1 MVAGESL
8 IYTLTVTNTGSEPA
22 TGITIV
28 DNLPAGPIG
37 FVSAS
42 TGCNY
47 DIDTHSVVCN
57 IGDLGSSQSATV
69 EITVDV
75 GSQVENGVSFT
86 NTATVESNENEL
98 VPGDNTVSETTDVVR
113 AADLEVT
120 KSDDSDP
127 IVPGGTLTYTIV
139 VTNNG
144 PSDASDVVLIDTLP
158 AGVEYVS
165 HTTPAGVTCTV
176 TGAVICTKANMD
188 AGHSNTMT
196 ITVEVVADAGS
207 TLTNTATVDANEND
221 PDTGNNTVTED
232 TAVEAPGPE
241 VSISEEILAVLGGT
255 VNVPINF
262 AGNGHEI
269 TAATFSVD
277 FDEVCLT
284 YSSTVWSL
292 PTGFNPAALFNGIDI
307 DGELDIA
314 IFQVAMELIPIPD
327 GAIGTMTFT
336 TICDPAPSP
345 QRIAPVAFSTDP
357 FATFSDA
364 DSNDVPGTTK
374 DGSVLILGG
383 IRGDCNGDGPQR
395 VANGQ
400 APVTAADL
408 QAVISEIFD
417 GDGDLAIN
425 TPGGTFAGNPIGCD
439 ANADP
444 NSKITA
450 ADLQCIITIIF
461 GGVCGGTSSV
471 SAVIDIDVEP
481 APLAL
486 AGQIGVS
493 NRRQLAVIQ
502 PQSEKHEAT

>member
-1 MVAGESL
+1 
-8 IYTLTVTNTGSEPA
+8 
-22 TGITIV
+22 
-28 DNLPAGPIG
+28 
-37 FVSAS
+37 
-42 TGCNY
+42 
-47 DIDTHSVVCN
+47 
-57 IGDLGSSQSATV
+57 
-69 EITVDV
+69 
-75 GSQVENGVSFT
+75 
-86 NTATVESNENEL
+86 
-98 VPGDNTVSETTDVVR
+98 
-113 AADLEVT
+113 
-120 KSDDSDP
+120 
-127 IVPGGTLTYTIV
+127 
-139 VTNNG
+139 
-144 PSDASDVVLIDTLP
+144 
-158 AGVEYVS
+158 
-165 HTTPAGVTCTV
+165 
-176 TGAVICTKANMD
+176 
-188 AGHSNTMT
+188 
-196 ITVEVVADAGS
+196 
-207 TLTNTATVDANEND
+207 
-221 PDTGNNTVTED
+221 
-232 TAVEAPGPE
+232 
-241 VSISEEILAVLGGT
+241 
-255 VNVPINF
+255 
-262 AGNGHEI
+262 
-269 TAATFSVD
+269 
-277 FDEVCLT
+277 
-284 YSSTVWSL
+284 
-292 PTGFNPAALFNGIDI
+292 
-307 DGELDIA
+307 LDIA